1 MPEPKNTKTLE
12 ATETLRK
19 MIVEATL
26 TPGAAPA
33 ILTLGAVCTVRVAK
47 GIDLMNNETGVL
59 FMPDTDTPVTCT
71 ITLLRR
77 LQDGDLTLV
86 A

>member
-1 MPEPKNTKTLE
+1 MPEAKTTKAEPTLS
-12 ATETLRK
+12 A
-19 MIVEATL
+19 IAV
-26 TPGAAPA
+26 TPAPA
-33 ILTLGAVCTVRVAK
+33 AVAPLAPPALGTVCTVRVAK
-47 GIDLMNNETGVL
+47 GIDLINNETGVL
-59 FMPDTDTPVTCT
+59 FVPEQDTPVTCS